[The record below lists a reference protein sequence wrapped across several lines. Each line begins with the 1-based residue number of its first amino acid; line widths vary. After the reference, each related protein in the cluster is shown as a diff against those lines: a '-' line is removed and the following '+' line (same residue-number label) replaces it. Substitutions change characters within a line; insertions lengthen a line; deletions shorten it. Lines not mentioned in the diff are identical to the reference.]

1 MKQSLFLVR
10 SVRSLFHPLLTARVK
25 PRRWNSSEQHLRDA
39 DRCESRCCSARVRQI
54 RHGVWVRQPTFR
66 GVLPEHICRGLRT
79 GQRLWCKRR
88 YASAS
93 NSRTLIN
100 MAVINNWW
108 WRCIKLAENQVDWG
122 SCVTLRCISA
132 PSLVNYI
139 AFWMNSGWEWL
150 FRCIFFS
157 WIKTN
162 LKTKFLFRCVPAD
175 SVSRQR
181 RSVQRRPVFS
191 VGVGLLWPVL
201 RQTEQCPQT

>member
-10 SVRSLFHPLLTARVK
+10 SVRSLLCPSFAARVK
-25 PRRWNSSEQHLRDA
+25 PRRSNSSEQHLRDA
-39 DRCESRCCSARVRQI
+39 DRCESRCCSARVWQS
-54 RHGVWVRQPTFR
+54 RHGVRVRQPALR

-79 GQRLWCKRR
+79 GQRLWCKCR

-93 NSRTLIN
+93 ISCTL
-100 MAVINNWW
+100 MMVLHQTG
-108 WRCIKLAENQVDWG
+108 RKSG
-122 SCVTLRCISA
+122 RLRVLCDTVLHISA
-132 PSLVNYI
+132 VSCKLHSLLNEI
-139 AFWMNSGWEWL
+139 WFGMIIHTNFFW
-150 FRCIFFS
+150 

-162 LKTKFLFRCVPAD
+162 LKTKFVFRRVPAD

-201 RQTEQCPQT
+201 CQTEQCPQT